1 MSTDRIIILATGGTF
16 DKVYYD
22 ALTGYKIG
30 PPQALNIL
38 EQAGVGF
45 DYAVETLIQKDSLDM
60 TDDDRRQISKWVADD
75 KNKLFVITHGTD
87 TMVETARALERKLAP
102 PIGKTVVL
110 TGAMQP
116 ARFKNTD
123 ADFNLGFALGAVQ
136 ALPPGVY
143 IAMNGAILKP
153 GETVK
158 NRDAGRFERE

>member
-1 MSTDRIIILATGGTF
+1 MNTGKIIILATGGTF

-22 ALTGYKIG
+22 ALSDYKIG
-30 PPQALNIL
+30 PPQASGIL

-45 DYAVETLIQKDSLDM
+45 DYDVETLIQKDSLDM
-60 TDDDRRQISKWVADD
+60 TDDDRRQISDWVASSE
-75 KNKLFVITHGTD
+75 NKRFVVTHGTD
-87 TMVETARALERKLAP
+87 TMVETARALERGLAQSA
-102 PIGKTVVL
+102 GKTVVL

-143 IAMNGAILKP
+143 IAMSGTILKP
-153 GETVK
+153 GEAVK
-158 NRDAGRFERE
+158 NRDAGRFESK